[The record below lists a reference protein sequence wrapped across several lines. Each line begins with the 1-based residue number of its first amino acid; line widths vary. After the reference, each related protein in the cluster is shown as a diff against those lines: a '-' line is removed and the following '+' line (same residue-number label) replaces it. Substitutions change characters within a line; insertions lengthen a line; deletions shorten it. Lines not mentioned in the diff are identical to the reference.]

1 MLYWTALQFQLLG
14 IAYHRCT
21 SPYLQANLWMICRLK
36 SILFPFTWKHLL
48 NPTETLLMNHLSEV
62 YSQTLCRKF
71 FLVECYT
78 SCQDKWPA
86 YSLFFCMDLSTS
98 VVYVFILTYKVKK
111 VSRFRHAGSSCDIS
125 SNRLIYK
132 WWIYDRIISFFSQW
146 GFSWRCYGS
155 LVWALFWWPHAE
167 ESSWNGIFWNII
179 FCFLLL

>member
-1 MLYWTALQFQLLG
+1 
-14 IAYHRCT
+14 
-21 SPYLQANLWMICRLK
+21 
-36 SILFPFTWKHLL
+36 
-48 NPTETLLMNHLSEV
+48 MNHLSEV

-111 VSRFRHAGSSCDIS
+111 VNRFRHAGSNCDIS

-132 WWIYDRIISFFSQW
+132 
-146 GFSWRCYGS
+146 
-155 LVWALFWWPHAE
+155 
-167 ESSWNGIFWNII
+167 
-179 FCFLLL
+179 